1 MSAPFFKFGLFGDSL
16 SLVIAFLIG
25 IGFGFFLER
34 AGFGS
39 ARKLT
44 AQFYLTDLA
53 VFKVMFTAIVTAM
66 LGVFYLGWIGFLDV
80 SLVYITPTYLLPQI
94 AGGLILGIGF
104 AIGGIVPGPHVSPCR
119 PPKLMQSCSLPESF
133 SESLFSARL
142 FPILKGFYN
151 ATPMGQITL
160 PELLHMPY
168 GVVVFIR
175 SAYRCRRFCRSH
187 LGRENNGGQEG
198 RAGIMKLNLKKM
210 GQEYKDSVCWFA
222 C

>member
-1 MSAPFFKFGLFGDSL
+1 MSAPFFKFGLFGDNI

-44 AQFYLTDLA
+44 AQFYLTDMA
-53 VFKVMFTAIVTAM
+53 VFKVMFTAIITAM
-66 LGVFYLGWIGFLDV
+66 FGVFYLGWIGFLDI
-80 SLVYITPTYLLPQI
+80 SLIYLTPTYLLPQI

-104 AIGGIVPGPHVSPCR
+104 AIGGYCPGTACVAVSTA
-119 PPKLMQSCSLPESF
+119 KIDAVVYVAGVIFGIFVFGE
-133 SESLFSARL
+133 A

-160 PELLHMPY
+160 PQLLEMPY
-168 GVVVFIR
+168 GLIVLFVAIMAV
-175 SAYRCRRFCRSH
+175 
-187 LGRENNGGQEG
+187 GGF
-198 RAGIMKLNLKKM
+198 AGATWVEKTMAARK
-210 GQEYKDSVCWFA
+210 GVRHHEA
-222 C
+222 